1 MAKTKEELVALISA
15 RRRIS
20 ELYRDT
26 VINKIYEG
34 YVNDLQK
41 SILNDDLQSLR
52 IDKFNVMNLVN
63 QLKSGDKR
71 DILEDIR
78 ETLPDTEYNDF
89 AAAQDE
95 VIETFLVNI
104 SETET
109 YDEDTIFP
117 EDIIQIYDF
126 DYDDVFD
133 QLTALFEK
141 NGYAPKIDTNHGPKK
156 VIVKIV

>member
-1 MAKTKEELVALISA
+1 MAKTKTELVTLMQA
-15 RRRIS
+15 RRSIS

-26 VINKIYEG
+26 VINKIYEE
-34 YVNDLQK
+34 YVNNLQK
-41 SILNDDLQSLR
+41 SILNDDLQPLS
-52 IDKFNVMNLVN
+52 INKFDAKNLIN
-63 QLKSGDKR
+63 QLSPDDKR
-71 DILEDIR
+71 DILRDIR

-141 NGYAPKIDTNHGPKK
+141 NGYAPKVYADYNPKK
-156 VIVKIV
+156 IVISIA